1 LFRQLWEAARDVRR
15 LIKAAQHILIACL
28 LTANV
33 ASGAEVTFLFWSDRF
48 SQDFPVH
55 TIVDNRETL
64 VGGAGALA
72 GMIDSLRRDNPNTLV
87 LVAGGEFSGAPV
99 SALTKGRSQVEIL
112 NRLGI
117 DAMVPGEHEFDYGW
131 KSLQEVMRGAK
142 FKVLLANVMDVQS
155 GSPLFE
161 SDTVMELSDAR
172 VGIIGLIDPE
182 FKNAVMHEG
191 VLDIE
196 GFKPVAYAAEFVSRR
211 REDCDLL
218 VALSY
223 LGWAADSALAAEVK
237 GLDIIISGKGGE
249 SLTEPRVINDV
260 LIVRARPYGR
270 QLGVLKVTVDTEKGG
285 VFTYEGELLPVAPG
299 SSPLD
304 AKLDKFARKLEKKHT
319 RVLDR
324 KIGTLNTDWTLE
336 TDEPCNLA
344 QWVADR
350 MLEDTPLAAL
360 AVINAGSLRQ
370 GLPRGPI
377 SEKDIWEICP
387 YDYPIVI
394 FQIAGSEMI
403 GILKRQISGRDE
415 FITWSGLK
423 LWAENG
429 ELRDVFI
436 GGNPL
441 NWREDYAV
449 VATGFFWDNLDKYLH
464 LSREGRP
471 SFYLPGA
478 NQREILIKAVENQR
492 IISSPL
498 DDRWSVKQP

>member
-1 LFRQLWEAARDVRR
+1 MQ
-15 LIKAAQHILIACL
+15 
-28 LTANV
+28 
-33 ASGAEVTFLFWSDRF
+33 
-48 SQDFPVH
+48 
-55 TIVDNRETL
+55 
-64 VGGAGALA
+64 
-72 GMIDSLRRDNPNTLV
+72 
-87 LVAGGEFSGAPV
+87 
-99 SALTKGRSQVEIL
+99 
-112 NRLGI
+112 
-117 DAMVPGEHEFDYGW
+117 
-131 KSLQEVMRGAK
+131 GAK
-142 FKVLLANVMDVQS
+142 FKVLLANVTDVQS
-155 GSPLFE
+155 GSQLFE
-161 SDTVMELSDAR
+161 SDTVMELPGAR
-172 VGIIGLIDPE
+172 VGIIGLLDPD
-182 FKNAVMHEG
+182 FKNAVMREG

-211 REDCDLL
+211 REDCNLL

-223 LGWAADSALAAEVK
+223 LGWAADSALATEVK

-249 SLTEPRVINDV
+249 SLTEPRVVNGV
-260 LIVRARPYGR
+260 LIVRARSYGMR
-270 QLGVLKVTVDTEKGG
+270 LGILKVTTDTEKGG
-285 VFTYEGELLPVAPG
+285 VFTSECTLLPIMKSSAPIN
-299 SSPLD
+299 
-304 AKLDKFARKLEKKHT
+304 AKLEKFARTLEKKHT
-319 RVLDR
+319 KVLDR
-324 KIGTLNTDWTLE
+324 KIGTLHTDWILE

-350 MLEDTPLAAL
+350 MLEFTPLAAL

-370 GLPRGPI
+370 GLPQGPI
-377 SEKDIWEICP
+377 SEKDIWKICP

-394 FQIAGSEMI
+394 FQITGREI
-403 GILKRQISGRDE
+403 IEVLKRQISGRDE

-423 LWAENG
+423 VWAENG

-449 VATGFFWDNLDKYLH
+449 VATGFFWDNLDNFLH

-492 IISSPL
+492 IISSQL